1 MWSHLAVTF
10 SLSMVSLGSGWLMP
24 EVLPQHIG
32 LAATTPQTNL
42 VASIQG
48 TSSTPRFTVTYPDH
62 WFEYSNNQRDYVIIY
77 NQRTSGA
84 YRETAPPYLIKTDAS
99 IQSTSL
105 REALQVY
112 RDQPGRARRIE
123 EVVIN
128 GRLAVRVWEDSEG
141 WAFPNVLIT
150 YIPTGE
156 AEVFTI
162 ASYYSRQ
169 NQYAEAAILQVH
181 ASVQLR

>member
-1 MWSHLAVTF
+1 
-10 SLSMVSLGSGWLMP
+10 MP
-24 EVLPQHIG
+24 ERLPPQFG
-32 LAATTPQTNL
+32 PSLARFQADG
-42 VASIQG
+42 VASG
-48 TSSTPRFTVTYPDH
+48 KGVSSTPRFTIAYPDH

-77 NQRTSGA
+77 NQRPPET

-99 IQSTSL
+99 IQTMSL
-105 REALQVY
+105 REALQGY

-123 EVVIN
+123 EVTIN

-150 YIPTGE
+150 YIPLGE

-169 NQYAEAAILQVH
+169 NPYAEAAILRVQD
-181 ASVQLR
+181 SVQVR